1 MSYPCSCKAVHIDC
15 TNYTSNFNDLC
26 SYCSNSN
33 NDCKVCSSCN
43 KHRSNC
49 TFVRDNTFLCKTCV
63 CEMAKDVGCTTNCG
77 DCRYCN
83 NINSNISCNCGT
95 CRYCL
100 NNRNGNTVNS
110 CNCGNCR
117 NCLNNRNGNTVI
129 RIVGDSSPRYI
140 APLSPII
147 SRYNSVPLINYGMTA
162 PYSPRRS
169 SRSRRYIEKYNKYKK
184 KYLEL
189 KEKMGKK

>member
-1 MSYPCSCKAVHIDC
+1 MSYPCSCNAVGINC
-15 TNYTSNFNDLC
+15 TNYTSNLNGLC

-100 NNRNGNTVNS
+100 NKNNANTV
-110 CNCGNCR
+110 
-117 NCLNNRNGNTVI
+117 V
-129 RIVGDSSPRYI
+129 RIYDDLRSPYL
-140 APLSPII
+140 APLAPRLSP
-147 SRYNSVPLINYGMTA
+147 VPLINYGMAIPTS
-162 PYSPRRS
+162 PYSSYSPRRS
-169 SRSRRYIEKYNKYKK
+169 RSRSRSRNYREKYDKYKK

-189 KEKMGKK
+189 KEKMSKK